1 MKARKAEYN
10 IRSRVQAMEQV
21 KVETRETLELEIK

>member
-1 MKARKAEYN
+1 MKDRKAEYN
-10 IRSRVQAMEQV
+10 KRSSVQALEQV